1 MTWRICLF
9 KLYLVNMKNNF
20 LPNTKSEFLKTKRT
34 AAIWLVLLA
43 AAFLPAIN
51 ALILINRPDVFVSRL
66 YNNPWLILFY
76 MIWKNGAAIILPIFV
91 ILICSIIV
99 QIEYKN
105 NTWKQVYASPR
116 TYSDIFFSKF
126 VIVQVF
132 VISFFI
138 LFTFFTI
145 VSGYVVNLF
154 QSGYLFPSHPFRF
167 KAMLIVISRVYAGI
181 LCVTAIQYWLSM
193 RFKNFIVPLGIGIS
207 LLVAG
212 LILTDW
218 EKIVY
223 YPYMYSLNLF
233 FVGAPGHTGT
243 LTLLLVNSFTC
254 FIVAL
259 SAGWLD
265 IYKRKGVW

>member
-1 MTWRICLF
+1 
-9 KLYLVNMKNNF
+9 MKNIF
-20 LPNTKSEFLKTKRT
+20 LSNVKGEFLKIKRT
-34 AAIWLVLLA
+34 AAIWLLLPA

-51 ALILINRPDVFVSRL
+51 ALVLINRPDVFVPRIS
-66 YNNPWLILFY
+66 NNPWLILFY
-76 MIWKNGAAIILPIFV
+76 MVWKNGSALILPVFV
-91 ILICSIIV
+91 ILISSIIV

-116 TYSDIFFSKF
+116 KYTDIFFSKF
-126 VIVQVF
+126 VVVNVF

-145 VSGYVVNLF
+145 ISGYVVNFF
-154 QSGYLFPSHPFRF
+154 QNNYLFSSHPFRF

-181 LCVTAIQYWLSM
+181 LGVVAIQYWLSI
-193 RFKNFIVPLGIGIS
+193 RFKNFIVPLSIGIS
-207 LLVAG
+207 LLIAG

-223 YPYMYSLNLF
+223 YPYMYSLHLF

-243 LTLLLVNSFTC
+243 LSLLLVNSSIC
-254 FIVAL
+254 FIVTVF
-259 SAGWLD
+259 AGWLD
-265 IYKRKGVW
+265 INNRKEKG

>member
-1 MTWRICLF
+1 
-9 KLYLVNMKNNF
+9 MKNNF
-20 LPNTKSEFLKTKRT
+20 LSNTKAEFLKTKRT

-43 AAFLPAIN
+43 AAFLPTIN
-51 ALILINRPDVFVSRL
+51 ALVLINRPDVFVPRL
-66 YNNPWLILFY
+66 RSNPWLTLFY
-76 MIWKNGAAIILPIFV
+76 MVWKNGSALILPVFV

-116 TYSDIFFSKF
+116 TYADIFFSKF
-126 VIVQVF
+126 MVVHVF
-132 VISFFI
+132 VIGFFI

-145 VSGYVVNLF
+145 ISGYVVNFF
-154 QSGYLFPSHPFRF
+154 QNTYLFSSHPFRF

-181 LCVTAIQYWLSM
+181 LGVVAIQYWLSI
-193 RFKNFIVPLGIGIS
+193 RVKNFIVPLSIGIS
-207 LLVAG
+207 LLIAG

-223 YPYMYSLNLF
+223 YPYVYSLHLF

-243 LTLLLVNSFTC
+243 LTLLLTNSFIC
-254 FIVAL
+254 FIVAV
-259 SAGWLD
+259 SGGWLD
-265 IYKRKGVW
+265 IYIRKGTC